1 MRALPVLLAGL
12 AGLFVQGSGVL
23 AQEPVISPELAAAV
37 HDNPWRTAE
46 QKARDGYRHP
56 AETLAFFGVG
66 PESTVVEPLPGWYT
80 EILGPLVRER
90 GRYIAVN
97 MPREPRP
104 GEAAPPPW
112 PETFLAGKE
121 TMLGDRAR
129 AAVLLTD
136 EGFAPENSV
145 DAILSIRAFH
155 GWVYSGDIDRVLAEF
170 YRSLK
175 PGGVFG
181 VVQHREF
188 EDSPHTPADQRGY
201 LKESF
206 VIEKAEAAGFRL
218 VAKSEINAN
227 PADTKDY
234 EIGVWALPP
243 TLYGK
248 DVEAKRRHI
257 RIGESDRMTL
267 KFVKPAG

>member
-1 MRALPVLLAGL
+1 MRLALVLIAALGLLAGTS
-12 AGLFVQGSGVL
+12 AGF
-23 AQEPVISPELAAAV
+23 AQETAISPELAAAID
-37 HDNPWRTAE
+37 DNPWRTAE
-46 QKARDGYRHP
+46 QKARDRYRHP

-66 PESTVVEPLPGWYT
+66 PEMTVVEPLPGWYT
-80 EILGPLVRER
+80 EILGPLLREK

-97 MPREPRP
+97 MQRAASAEE
-104 GEAAPPPW
+104 GEGPDW
-112 PETFLAGKE
+112 PQAFLAGKT
-121 TMLGDRAR
+121 TMLGENAR
-129 AAVLLTD
+129 AAYLLTD
-136 EGFAPENSV
+136 EGFAPEGSV

-155 GWVYSGDIDRVLAEF
+155 GWVYSGVVDRVLAEF
-170 YRSLK
+170 YRSLR

-188 EDSPHTPADQRGY
+188 EESSNTPAERRGY

-218 VAKSEINAN
+218 AEKSEINAN

-234 EIGVWALPP
+234 DIGVWALPP
-243 TLYGK
+243 TLYGE
-248 DVEAKRRHI
+248 DVEAKRARV

-267 KFVKPAG
+267 KFVKPAD